1 MRHKGCPK
9 GSKCSGPNSNVR
21 VYVVVV
27 VSNTTKQLSD
37 PGGCPAIQFNSD
49 TIYVKRALV
58 STD

>member
-9 GSKCSGPNSNVR
+9 GFKGSGPNSNVR

-27 VSNTTKQLSD
+27 VSDTTKQLSD
-37 PGGCPAIQFNSD
+37 PGGCPAIQLNSD
-49 TIYVKRALV
+49 TIYEKRASV